1 MRTIGYGVIGLLS
14 VGLATS
20 SSQAH
25 HSFAAVFDRDAPIE
39 ITGTVSRVEWVNPHA
54 WIYIDVE
61 ATSGDVEAWAFE
73 MGSANHL
80 RRRGWNRN
88 ALTVGDVVTVVG
100 SRARDGTMTGA
111 VRTVTLASTGE
122 SLFGGQDESR

>member
-1 MRTIGYGVIGLLS
+1 MRKMTYAAIGCLS
-14 VGLATS
+14 VVLGAES
-20 SSQAH
+20 SLAH
-25 HSFAAVFDRDAPIE
+25 HSFAAVFDRDSPIE
-39 ITGTVSRVEWVNPHA
+39 ITGTVTRVEWVNPHA
-54 WIYIDVE
+54 WIYLDVE
-61 ATSGDVEAWAFE
+61 ADNGRVEEWGLE

-88 ALTVGDVVTVVG
+88 ALQVGDVVTVVG
-100 SRARDGTMTGA
+100 SRARDGTTTGA

>member
-1 MRTIGYGVIGLLS
+1 MRRIIYGAIACLS
-14 VGLATS
+14 IALGVDS
-20 SSQAH
+20 SLAH
-25 HSFAAVFDRDAPIE
+25 HSFAAVFDRDSPIE
-39 ITGTVSRVEWVNPHA
+39 ITGTVTRVEWVNPHA

-61 ATSGDVEAWAFE
+61 ADNGEVEAWALE

-88 ALTVGDVVTVVG
+88 ALEVGDVVTIVG
-100 SRARDGTMTGA
+100 SRARDGTTTGA

-122 SLFGGQDESR
+122 NLFGGQDESQ

>member
-1 MRTIGYGVIGLLS
+1 MRKLTYTAIGLLS
-14 VGLATS
+14 AALYAVPS
-20 SSQAH
+20 VAH
-25 HSFAAVFDRDAPIE
+25 HSFAAVFDRDDPIE
-39 ITGTVSRVEWVNPHA
+39 ITGTVTRVEWVNPHA
-54 WIYIDVE
+54 WFYVDVE
-61 ATSGDVEAWAFE
+61 TQGGQVEEWALE

-88 ALTVGDVVTVVG
+88 ALKVGDIVTVVG

-111 VRTVTLASTGE
+111 VRTVTLDATGE

>member
-1 MRTIGYGVIGLLS
+1 MRQMTVIAIGLMGFALS
-14 VGLATS
+14 ATPS
-20 SSQAH
+20 VAH
-25 HSFAAVFDRDAPIE
+25 HSFAAVFDREDPIE
-39 ITGTVSRVEWVNPHA
+39 ITGTVTRIEWVNPHA
-54 WIYIDVE
+54 WFYVDVE
-61 ATSGDVEAWAFE
+61 SEDGQVEEWALE

-88 ALTVGDVVTVVG
+88 ALSVGDVVTVLG

-111 VRTVTLASTGE
+111 VRTVTLDATGE